1 MFDRQA
7 LAAVI
12 AGLDGHNPN
21 VTLMSNGNL
30 VSTQGNGR
38 SDLQLA
44 TEDLLHH
51 RMPAVAVQ
59 DMARAALAVAMATAQ
74 TLGAGAFD
82 VDPKAVAAELRFM
95 LQALAIEDD
104 E

>member
-7 LAAVI
+7 LAVVI

-30 VSTQGNGR
+30 VSTPGNGP

-44 TEDLLHH
+44 TDDMLSQ
-51 RMPAVAVQ
+51 RMPTVAVQ
-59 DMARAALAVAMATAQ
+59 DVARAALAVAMATAQ
-74 TLGAGAFD
+74 TLGAGPFD
-82 VDPKAVAAELRFM
+82 IDPKAIAAELRFM
-95 LQALAIEDD
+95 LQALAIEAD